1 MTKTVPITTRA
12 PKPAEAD
19 TWVEEGADTIPARF
33 TPPSGRTKR
42 LTLDI
47 DADSHRALKMHCA
60 KNDRQIAEFIRE
72 LISREIDAEDQ
83 E

>member
-19 TWVEEGADTIPARF
+19 TWVEEGAETVPARF
-33 TPPSGRTKR
+33 TLPSGRTKR
-42 LTLDI
+42 RTLDI

-60 KNDRQIAEFIRE
+60 KNDRQIAEFVRE
-72 LISREIDAEDQ
+72 LIAREIDAANGE
-83 E
+83 